1 MKRIL
6 LLLPAL
12 LGLAHGT
19 VLCAAESYTL
29 SMLPVQPPEELTAM
43 LTPLAARLS
52 TATGNKIRPV
62 LTDNAAAYEAGL
74 LRGNIVIGYE
84 SPMVYVNAS
93 SQHEVLATAVQGKD
107 GPQQRGLI
115 ISQSDAGIAAP
126 QDLKGK
132 TVMITSRSSAAGYLS
147 QKLLLK
153 KAGLDLERDC
163 LLVEAAAGR
172 GENVVIGV
180 SLGDAEAGFVSEAAW
195 QQAEEFIK
203 PGSVKQ
209 VMTGA
214 LLPNWALSVSRR
226 MPEEQKEELRAVLTR
241 LPKEDAALQ
250 ALGVTAFKAAEDAE
264 YDIIRHLAEN
274 TN

>member
-6 LLLPAL
+6 LLLPVL
-12 LGLAHGT
+12 LGLAHGA

-29 SMLPVQPPEELTAM
+29 SMLPIQPPEELTAM

-52 TATGNKIRPV
+52 TVTGNNIRPM
-62 LTDNAAAYEAGL
+62 LTDNAAEYEAGL
-74 LRGNIVIGYE
+74 LRGKIVIGYE

-107 GPQQRGLI
+107 GPQQQGLI
-115 ISQSDAGIAAP
+115 ISRPEAEIAVP
-126 QDLKGK
+126 QDLKGR

-163 LLVEAAAGR
+163 HLLEAAAGR
-172 GENVVIGV
+172 GENVVIAV

-195 QQAEEFIK
+195 QRAEEFIK
-203 PGSVKQ
+203 PGSVKP

-214 LLPNWALSVSRR
+214 LVPNWALSVSRR
-226 MPEEQKEELRAVLTR
+226 MPDIQKEDIRAVLIQ
-241 LPKEDAALQ
+241 LSQEDAVLQ
-250 ALGVTAFKAAEDAE
+250 SLGITAFKAAEDAD
-264 YDIIRHLAEN
+264 YDIIRHLAEE
-274 TN
+274 